1 MSNRT
6 LALILA
12 LSAAGA
18 LGMAPAAAHAQ
29 GVRFGLA
36 GTGLFSLE
44 DGGGSDF
51 GVTGLAQF
59 GRSHGN
65 VGFRV
70 DASLLRGDG
79 DWSQLATGDISYT
92 FHTPESLLHPY
103 VLAGAGIVHVP
114 DLTKPMAKAGGG
126 LDYHLFKR
134 NRGTVLF
141 GEATVDFLFFGDDA
155 GGTATGLQLNLG
167 LKFGD

>member
-44 DGGGSDF
+44 DGGGSDED
-51 GVTGLAQF
+51 V
-59 GRSHGN
+59 
-65 VGFRV
+65 
-70 DASLLRGDG
+70 
-79 DWSQLATGDISYT
+79 ATC
-92 FHTPESLLHPY
+92 
-103 VLAGAGIVHVP
+103 AVHV
-114 DLTKPMAKAGGG
+114 
-126 LDYHLFKR
+126 
-134 NRGTVLF
+134 
-141 GEATVDFLFFGDDA
+141 VDGSSDR
-155 GGTATGLQLNLG
+155 
-167 LKFGD
+167 

>member
-1 MSNRT
+1 VSKRT

-18 LGMAPAAAHAQ
+18 LGAAPAHAQ
-29 GVRFGLA
+29 GVRFGFA

-65 VGFRV
+65 VGFRI
-70 DASLLRGDG
+70 DASLLRGD
-79 DWSQLATGDISYT
+79 DQWSQLATGDVSYT

-103 VLAGAGIVHVP
+103 LLAGAGIVHVP

>member
-12 LSAAGA
+12 LSMAGA
-18 LGMAPAAAHAQ
+18 LGAAPAHAQ
-29 GVRFGLA
+29 SSVRFGLA

-44 DGGGSDF
+44 DGGGSDLGF
-51 GVTGLAQF
+51 TGLAQF

-65 VGFRV
+65 LGFRADLSV
-70 DASLLRGDG
+70 VRGDG
-79 DWSQLATGDISYT
+79 DWSELATGDVTYT

-114 DLTKPMAKAGGG
+114 DLTKPMAKAGAG
-126 LDYHLFKR
+126 LDYHLFRR

-141 GEATVDFLFFGDDA
+141 GEATLDFLFFGDDA
-155 GGTATGLQLNLG
+155 GGTAKALQINLG

>member
-1 MSNRT
+1 VINRT
-6 LALILA
+6 LALVLG

-18 LGMAPAAAHAQ
+18 LGAAPAHAQ

-44 DGGGSDF
+44 DGGGSDLGF
-51 GVTGLAQF
+51 TGLAQF

-65 VGFRV
+65 VGFRL

-79 DWSQLATGDISYT
+79 DWSQLVTGDVSYT

-103 VLAGAGIVHVP
+103 VLAGAGVVHMR

-126 LDYHLFKR
+126 LDYHLLRR

-141 GEATVDFLFFGDDA
+141 GEATLDFLFRGDEN
-155 GGTATGLQLNLG
+155 GGTANALQLNLG

>member
-1 MSNRT
+1 MMKRALMALVA
-6 LALILA
+6 LA
-12 LSAAGA
+12 AAGS
-18 LGMAPAAAHAQ
+18 LGAAPIQAQ
-29 GVRFGLA
+29 GGVRFGLA

-44 DGGGSDF
+44 DGGGTDF
-51 GVTGLAQF
+51 GVTGLASF

-70 DASLLRGDG
+70 DASLLRAED
-79 DWSQLATGDISYT
+79 DWYQLATGDITYT

-103 VLAGAGIVHVP
+103 VLAGAGIFHVP
-114 DLTKPMAKAGGG
+114 DLTKPMVKAGGG

-141 GEATVDFLFFGDDA
+141 GEATLDFLLRGEDN
-155 GGTATGLQLNLG
+155 GGTANNLQVNLG
-167 LKFGD
+167 VKFGD